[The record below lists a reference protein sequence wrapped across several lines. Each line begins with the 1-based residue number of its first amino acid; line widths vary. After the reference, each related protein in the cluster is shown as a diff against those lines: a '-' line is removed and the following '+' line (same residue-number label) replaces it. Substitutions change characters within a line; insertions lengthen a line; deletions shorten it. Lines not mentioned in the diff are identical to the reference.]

1 MVASLSPGPRLVARA
16 GRRCLSH
23 VPFDA
28 GPAEFVAVTG
38 PPISPATRRDVVASE
53 KQRAHPGWGFAMAGL
68 LGIRPRCAVAAVSA
82 VLLLA
87 AGCGAAHGQGA
98 GPIQPTSP
106 QSRPSPSAT
115 GYVKRAD
122 FLTGVACLADR
133 PHPEPL
139 PGRRVQRS
147 VVPVAHG

>member
-1 MVASLSPGPRLVARA
+1 
-16 GRRCLSH
+16 
-23 VPFDA
+23 
-28 GPAEFVAVTG
+28 
-38 PPISPATRRDVVASE
+38 
-53 KQRAHPGWGFAMAGL
+53 MAGL

-122 FLTGVACLADR
+122 FLTGVACLPAR
-133 PHPEPL
+133 VCVAVGGYYYGAAGPSLNLAVRWNGQVWLTEPT
-139 PGRRVQRS
+139 PSQGRDS
-147 VVPVAHG
+147 